1 MMVNANGSPA
11 TPDTRP
17 WPNATQPCGV
27 YVSGGNAAVGEIVGL
42 GDTLSDGDT
51 EGDAVED
58 DVGVVDAPVE
68 GVGVAVREEVG
79 ELEADAGG

>member
-1 MMVNANGSPA
+1 
-11 TPDTRP
+11 
-17 WPNATQPCGV
+17 
-27 YVSGGNAAVGEIVGL
+27 VGEIVGL